1 MIILVWF
8 TMCIYRSLGEQGA
21 KSSWCYNTP
30 ECKFVTTVLLY
41 ERLYTWFAIKV
52 YFKAFKSKKELIR
65 TREQALRETASL
77 VMIPPKIHKEGPI
90 VQGRSQEYLV
100 GWVPTL
106 IQERQD
112 LFCCKKYYKICKY

>member
-1 MIILVWF
+1 MVCYKGLF
-8 TMCIYRSLGEQGA
+8 RSIQ
-21 KSSWCYNTP
+21 
-30 ECKFVTTVLLY
+30 
-41 ERLYTWFAIKV
+41 IKV
-52 YFKAFKSKKELIR
+52 GTDQDPRASIERKL
-65 TREQALRETASL
+65 ASL

-90 VQGRSQEYLV
+90 VQGRSQEFLV